1 MKRLAGIA
9 SIIAAL
15 ALALPSVVLAVRNLP
30 LGKYT
35 TTVKTPAR
43 LKGVWV
49 LDFLKG
55 GKYTIRDNGAVVV
68 RGHFT
73 STSRIYFSG
82 ETGPAAC
89 SQFGAYAWKRSGK
102 TLKFTKLSDS
112 CAGRAAVLSHA
123 FTATG

>member
-15 ALALPSVVLAVRNLP
+15 ALAVPSVVLAVRNLP

-55 GKYTIRDNGAVVV
+55 GKYTITDNGAVVV
-68 RGHFT
+68 RGHFQ
-73 STSRIYFSG
+73 STTRIYFSG
-82 ETGPAAC
+82 ETGPRAC
-89 SQFGAYAWKRSGK
+89 PQFGAYAWKLTGK
-102 TLKFTKLSDS
+102 TLTFTKLSDS
-112 CAGRAAVLSHA
+112 CVGRSTVLA
-123 FTATG
+123 LRFTAT